1 MSKIKQNYMKV
12 IELFFK
18 ISYLFL
24 VLGTFNSYIYSS
36 PMQSGLVK
44 LALLTGGILILCR
57 MIQFKRYKKIPCIIL
72 MLLFCGSMLFSAI
85 MNRKYGIMGDLKWI
99 IWTGL
104 QFFGLYLCDIE
115 RDHSQ
120 YKKEFAIIANIMIVY
135 ACICSVV
142 SLGMLITKS
151 TIIWDTKEGERMISG
166 FVWGRLWGVYT
177 DPNYAAVFTVVVL
190 LLSILFLV
198 RAKHVLMKIVYIL
211 CAGVNFLFLVFT
223 DSRTGEIALLCSG
236 GFCIFMICV
245 RKGFSKR
252 KTVRAGVS
260 AIACLVL
267 GIALAGSIYV
277 VKTQYNQK
285 LSPIFAEIIP
295 KEKEDIKT
303 KSPEKQNKAE
313 QDTGKNV
320 KKQNKEKSVKTQSA
334 EKSVRQQSI
343 EKDVSSGRF
352 AIWESGLEV
361 WKTAPV
367 YGTGYTTF
375 IPYTKE
381 TLPDTYVVN
390 NPQGDYVSLHNAF
403 LNTLVY
409 QGIIGFVILIMIGLR
424 IIKYI
429 WRPILQAETPEY
441 CDMIFILA
449 CIGAVVVSM
458 FFLLEG
464 TYTNS
469 PGSFVLW
476 TFSGY
481 LMHYA
486 YRTRKEN

>member
-1 MSKIKQNYMKV
+1 MSKIKENYMKV

-36 PMQSGLVK
+36 PMQSVLVK

-57 MIQFKRYKKIPCIIL
+57 MIQFKRYIKIPCMIL

-104 QFFGLYLCDIE
+104 QFFGLYLCDVE

-120 YKKEFAIIANIMIVY
+120 YKREFAILANIMILY
-135 ACICSVV
+135 ACICSIV

-151 TIIWDTKEGERMISG
+151 TIIWDTQEGERMISG
-166 FVWGRLWGVYT
+166 FIWGRLWGVYT
-177 DPNYAAVFTVVVL
+177 DPNYAAVFTVVVI
-190 LLSILFLV
+190 LLSVLFLM
-198 RAKHVLMKIVYIL
+198 RAKHLLTKIVYFL
-211 CAGVNFLFLVFT
+211 CVGVHFLFLVFT

-245 RKGFSKR
+245 RKGPSK
-252 KTVRAGVS
+252 KKIVSVGIS
-260 AIACLVL
+260 AIACLLL
-267 GIALAGSIYV
+267 GITMAGSIYV

-285 LSPIFAEIIP
+285 LSPMLAEIFLE
-295 KEKEDIKT
+295 EKEDVKT

-313 QDTGKNV
+313 HNTRQNV
-320 KKQNKEKSVKTQSA
+320 KKQNV
-334 EKSVRQQSI
+334 EKSVRQQNI
-343 EKDVSSGRF
+343 EEDVSSGRF

-409 QGIIGFVILIMIGLR
+409 QGIIGFTILIMIGLR
-424 IIKYI
+424 IVMHI
-429 WRPILQAETPEY
+429 WKPILQAEGAEY
-441 CDMIFILA
+441 CDMIFVLA

-486 YRTRKEN
+486 CRARKEN

>member
-1 MSKIKQNYMKV
+1 MSKIKENYMKV

-36 PMQSGLVK
+36 PIQSVLVK
-44 LALLTGGILILCR
+44 MALLTGGLLILFR
-57 MIQFKRYKKIPCIIL
+57 MIQFKRYRKVPCMIL
-72 MLLFCGSMLFSAI
+72 MLLFCGSMMFSAI
-85 MNRKYGIMGDLKWI
+85 MNRKYGIIGDLKWI

-104 QFFGLYLCDIE
+104 QFFGLYLCDVE

-120 YKKEFAIIANIMIVY
+120 YKREFAIIANMMILY

-177 DPNYAAVFTVVVL
+177 DPNYAAVFTVVVIL
-190 LLSILFLV
+190 LLILFLV
-198 RAKHVLMKIVYIL
+198 RSKHVWMKIVYFL
-211 CAGVNFLFLVFT
+211 CIGVNFLFLVFT

-236 GFCIFMICV
+236 GFCIFMICI
-245 RKGFSKR
+245 RKGFSKK
-252 KTVRAGVS
+252 KTVSTGISV
-260 AIACLVL
+260 IACLLL
-267 GIALAGSIYV
+267 GIVLAGSIYV

-285 LSPIFAEIIP
+285 LSPMLAEIFS
-295 KEKEDIKT
+295 KEKEDIKINR
-303 KSPEKQNKAE
+303 SEKQNQAE
-313 QDTGKNV
+313 QNTGQNV
-320 KKQNKEKSVKTQSA
+320 KKQNI
-334 EKSVRQQSI
+334 EKSVRQQNI
-343 EKDVSSGRF
+343 EEDVSSGRF

-381 TLPDTYVVN
+381 ILPDTYVVN

-409 QGIIGFVILIMIGLR
+409 QGIIGFVIFIMIGLR
-424 IIKYI
+424 IVMYI
-429 WRPILQAETPEY
+429 WKPILQAEISEY
-441 CDMIFILA
+441 CDMIFVLA

-486 YRTRKEN
+486 CRIRREN